1 MKLVRISNVK
11 PLDGY
16 NVELTLTSGEVV
28 QRDLRPLLN
37 GPVFGSIRSD
47 QEGFRQVRA
56 EDGTLAWPGGID
68 LCPDTVI
75 WGGLPPAGS
84 ASAA

>member
-1 MKLVRISNVK
+1 MKLVRISSVK
-11 PLDGY
+11 PLDAY

-28 QRDLRPLLN
+28 QRDLRPLWN
-37 GPVFGSIRSD
+37 GPVFDPIRTD
-47 QEGFRQVRA
+47 AERFRQVQA
-56 EDGTLAWPGGID
+56 EDGTLVWPGAID

-75 WGGLPPAGS
+75 WGGLPAAGS